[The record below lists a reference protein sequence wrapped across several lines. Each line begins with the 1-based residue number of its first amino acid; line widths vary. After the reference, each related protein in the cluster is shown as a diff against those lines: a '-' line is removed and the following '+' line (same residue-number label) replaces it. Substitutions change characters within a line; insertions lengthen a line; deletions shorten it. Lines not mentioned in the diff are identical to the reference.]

1 MSHKKIMKIFILP
14 DALYPHTKKQ
24 EEHSMGLY
32 THFLPKESAKKK
44 KGCAI
49 VMSHLCQI
57 PVLHLAIQLTSKAV
71 DLSATLAH
79 PSIEDTF
86 IQTHIVPG
94 KCYLDTDSQHES
106 SLW

>member
-1 MSHKKIMKIFILP
+1 M
-14 DALYPHTKKQ
+14 
-24 EEHSMGLY
+24 LY
-32 THFLPKESAKKK
+32 THIPRSKKSTAWDSTLTFYLKKVQKKK